1 MGTTSG
7 SCSVTLS
14 RKAGKMPTFRELIEA
29 ADTLSDLLDVTWKKG
44 DRSGEVVSDDLDSAN
59 HIINLG
65 GEKDGAVSLLRTVAR
80 SSWLRGVRNSALRER
95 QAMLLAAA
103 ETALAK
109 ALEPQATVSA
119 EGQ

>member
-1 MGTTSG
+1 
-7 SCSVTLS
+7 
-14 RKAGKMPTFRELIEA
+14 MPKFRELIEA
-29 ADTLSDLLDVTWKKG
+29 VDALSDLLDAVWEKG
-44 DRSGEVVSDDLDSAN
+44 DRLGEVVSGDLESAN

-65 GEKDGAVSLLRTVAR
+65 GDKDGAVALLRMVAK
-80 SSWLRGVRNSALRER
+80 SKWLRGVRNSALSER
-95 QAMLLAAA
+95 QAKLLAAA